1 MKTWI
6 NGHLLQSPDE
16 LSISALDHGIIV
28 GDGVFE
34 TIQVASGQP
43 FALTRHLDRL
53 VRSAEG
59 LGIGKPDVGA
69 IREGI
74 AATLDGQEITFGRI
88 RITVTSGVGPLG
100 SPRGHG
106 DLTQVVIAEP
116 SERPPSVAKIAT
128 VSWPRNERGA
138 LSGLKTTSYA
148 ENALMVEY
156 AMARGA
162 SEAVMPNTAGMLCE
176 GTGSNIMYVMGEQLI
191 TPTLDAGP
199 LAGVTR
205 ALVLEWCAGEL
216 DVVERDAPIEV
227 LQEADEV
234 ILVGTTRDVQAIS
247 HVLVENGDARELPAP
262 GPITSQAQKIWARE
276 AAKNVDP

>member
-1 MKTWI
+1 MKTWL
-6 NGHLLQSPDE
+6 NGSLLQSPNE
-16 LSISALDHGIIV
+16 PAISALDHGIIV

-34 TIQVASGQP
+34 TVKVELNQP

-59 LGIGKPDVGA
+59 LGIGTPDIGA

-74 AATLDGQEITFGRI
+74 AATLEGQDLAFGRI
-88 RITVTSGVGPLG
+88 RVTVTSGRGPLG
-100 SPRGHG
+100 SPRGHHG
-106 DLTQVVIAEP
+106 LTTVVIAEP
-116 SERPPSVAKIAT
+116 SEKPPAISQIAT
-128 VSWPRNERGA
+128 VPWTRNEHGA

-156 AMARGA
+156 ALARGA
-162 SEAVMPNTAGMLCE
+162 SEAVMANTAGQLCE
-176 GTGSNIMYVMGEQLI
+176 GTGANIMYVVGEQLV

-216 DVVERDAPIEV
+216 DVIERDAPIDI
-227 LQEADEV
+227 LQTADEV

-247 HVLVENGDARELPAP
+247 KVDDREVAAP
-262 GPITSQAQKIWARE
+262 GPITAKAQEIWARE
-276 AAKNVDP
+276 AAKGIDP

>member
-1 MKTWI
+1 MRTWL
-6 NGHLLQSPDE
+6 NGRLLQSPDE
-16 LSISALDHGIIV
+16 PSISALDHGIIV

-34 TIQVASGQP
+34 TVKIENGQP

-53 VRSAEG
+53 VRSADG
-59 LGIGKPDVGA
+59 LGIGKPDVAA
-69 IREGI
+69 IREGVT
-74 AATLDGQEITFGRI
+74 ATMEDQDLPFGRI
-88 RITVTSGVGPLG
+88 RVTVTSGPGPLG

-106 DLTQVVIAEP
+106 DLTTVVITEP
-116 SERPPSVAKIAT
+116 CERPPSVSAIAT
-128 VSWPRNERGA
+128 VAWPRNERGA
-138 LSGLKTTSYA
+138 LAGLKTTSYA

-156 AMARGA
+156 ALAAGA

-176 GTGSNIMYVMGEQLI
+176 GTGSNIMYVLGEQLV
-191 TPTLDAGP
+191 TPTLQAGP

-227 LQEADEV
+227 LAQADEV

-247 HVLVENGDARELPAP
+247 RVDGRELPAP
-262 GPITSQAQKIWARE
+262 GPVTQRAQEIWARE
-276 AAKNVDP
+276 SAKSVDP